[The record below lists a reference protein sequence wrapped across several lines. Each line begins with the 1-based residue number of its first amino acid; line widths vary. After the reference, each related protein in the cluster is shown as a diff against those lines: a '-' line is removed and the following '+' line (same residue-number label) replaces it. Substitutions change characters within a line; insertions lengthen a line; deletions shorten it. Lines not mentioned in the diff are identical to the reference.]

1 MLRIRLPSEYDEESL
16 ADHLNE
22 RIEELYPALDLDV
35 EERDMRATL
44 LEVTITSVEIDGST
58 VTVYYEVEYD
68 AYYGCKDLDSG
79 GSYEEEMTGEMGNG
93 YISFSRHISPERLA
107 PNEEL

>member
-1 MLRIRLPSEYDEESL
+1 MIRLKLPFEYDQESL

-22 RIEELYPALDLDV
+22 HIDDLYQALDLDV
-35 EERDMRATL
+35 EERDMRAQL
-44 LEVTITSVEIDGST
+44 LEVAITSVEIDGDT
-58 VTVYYEVEYD
+58 VTVYYEVDYD

-79 GSYEEEMTGEMGNG
+79 GTYEEEMTGKVDNG
-93 YISFSRHISPERLA
+93 HIIFPRHISTERLA